1 LLLPLAFTM
10 EFISINEYFYK
21 LFSRLMLILLF
32 PIVTF
37 IAIYLQPLII
47 PIDIETYTAELM
59 LVITMVMS
67 LWLFVFIFFNKKIK
81 TVRNGQGLR
90 EKLEKYFRITIV
102 RYSIFSLVSLTLAVA
117 FYFSRND
124 MFTVFF
130 VAQLILCGLVWP
142 FSSKVSND
150 LKLRG
155 DEREMVYYKKD
166 TLG

>member
-1 LLLPLAFTM
+1 
-10 EFISINEYFYK
+10 
-21 LFSRLMLILLF
+21 MLILLF
-32 PIVTF
+32 PILAF
-37 IAIYLQPLII
+37 ITIYLQPLVI
-47 PIDIETYTAELM
+47 PTDLEIYSVELIA
-59 LVITMVMS
+59 VIVIVIC

-90 EKLEKYFRITIV
+90 EKLEKYFLITIV
-102 RYSIFSLVSLTLAVA
+102 RYSIFSLASLTLAGA

-124 MFTVFF
+124 VFTVSF
-130 VAQLILCGLVWP
+130 VAQLIISGLLWP
-142 FSSKVSND
+142 FPSKVSND